1 MGKEKEINQVTRNKV
16 KQILKE
22 EIKNELLDKEKLN
35 EEKGCRAHKGNDG
48 DA

>member
-22 EIKNELLDKEKLN
+22 EIKNELLDKEK
-35 EEKGCRAHKGNDG
+35 
-48 DA
+48 